1 MSSLHLLGSQITVRR
16 KLLLTEAMIVESS
29 AYKADLATERERQLM
44 TGTQIKKLAWP
55 MAEWQIG
62 HWKWC
67 LVLSACFPIV
77 N

>member
-44 TGTQIKKLAWP
+44 TGTQIKKLA
-55 MAEWQIG
+55 
-62 HWKWC
+62 
-67 LVLSACFPIV
+67 
-77 N
+77 